1 MMMMWMMTRSP
12 ALFVLLS
19 LSATTTSVT
28 GLSVRRNSLP
38 LGEGHQ
44 VGEWRQV
51 ITEDLDDT
59 AMDSKAKSELLELA
73 AKEYKGLADK
83 ASEAKVAITEVD
95 KAPPASARSHGLLG
109 AGTFAISNMLA
120 QDGVLASHGHG
131 DDPIDERSPHHEA
144 SQRRLS
150 PLAPTTFT
158 GSHVAHVPQ
167 SRHPGMMDPEDFYAL
182 MTDKRER
189 EKATQRADEEQ

>member
-83 ASEAKVAITEVD
+83 ASEAKEAITADD
-95 KAPPASARSHGLLG
+95 KDSLMPLPQSPDVPGHLLASGPSNQDPEAKYVEAEALDALPV
-109 AGTFAISNMLA
+109 AGQLEQLERHLA
-120 QDGVLASHGHG
+120 QLEHMTRAGGFEKFAKSKMGRGSPETKDALGTSKLIADMTAAQHGK
-131 DDPIDERSPHHEA
+131 D
-144 SQRRLS
+144 Q
-150 PLAPTTFT
+150 F
-158 GSHVAHVPQ
+158 Q
-167 SRHPGMMDPEDFYAL
+167 
-182 MTDKRER
+182 
-189 EKATQRADEEQ
+189 